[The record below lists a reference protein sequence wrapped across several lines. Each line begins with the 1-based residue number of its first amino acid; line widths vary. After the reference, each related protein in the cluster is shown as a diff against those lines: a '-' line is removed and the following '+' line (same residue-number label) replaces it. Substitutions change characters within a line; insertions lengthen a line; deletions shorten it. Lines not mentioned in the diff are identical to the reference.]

1 MNDGRRPHGAPA
13 TSHSTSA
20 DHTPAARPR
29 PELVIRVPFESWAR
43 VSWDTGSFED
53 ERRLALWLCRSR
65 ALRELV
71 LYLEGLVEWLEDEEA
86 EAA

>member
-1 MNDGRRPHGAPA
+1 M
-13 TSHSTSA
+13 
-20 DHTPAARPR
+20 
-29 PELVIRVPFESWAR
+29 PFESWAR